1 MKKKYVLDTSTL
13 IQDPYAYKN
22 FPDSDVIIPIVVL
35 NELDNLKKGPS
46 SAGRNARVA
55 IRSLDAA
62 CSNGDISTGILMHNN
77 AVLSIDTTY
86 IDLSD
91 SKYISF
97 GDPSYGDTRILACA
111 YSHYLENTE
120 TILVSNDI
128 NLRVKAQSRGIFAEP
143 YQGENESFNDLYTG
157 VQVVEDEDVGNAL
170 LQLSSIN
177 PEDHE
182 LELYDNECVI
192 FENSNGEEISLGRK
206 VDLDKVKLV
215 KKVYPWSLA
224 SRNPEQTFAMD
235 MIMDKN
241 IDLVT
246 LVGAAGTGKSLVA
259 LASALELVIN
269 RREYEKVVIYR
280 PVQAVG
286 NDIGFTPGTIEEKL
300 APWFQAIMDS
310 FEVLF
315 NNNSSVSGKN
325 PGEWKRNLEMYQ
337 KKGRIEMAA
346 ITYIRGRSIPNSII
360 LIDEAQNL
368 SKDEIKTILTRAGE
382 NTKVILTGDLEQI
395 DATSLDATNNG
406 LTYVI
411 EKFKESEIAGHITFT
426 QGERSRLASESAR
439 LL

>member
-1 MKKKYVLDTSTL
+1 MKKKYILDTSTL
-13 IQDPYAYKN
+13 IHDPYAYKN

-55 IRSLDAA
+55 IRGLDAA

-77 AVLSIDTTY
+77 SILSIDANY
-86 IDLSD
+86 LDMSD
-91 SKYISF
+91 PKYTGF
-97 GDPSYGDTRILACA
+97 GDPSYGDTRILVCA
-111 YSHYLENTE
+111 YVHHLENSE

-128 NLRVKAQSRGIFAEP
+128 NLRVKAQARGISAEH
-143 YQGENESFNDLYTG
+143 YDGENGYFNDLYSG
-157 VQVVEDEDVGNAL
+157 VQVVEDEVAGNAL
-170 LQLSSIN
+170 SKLSSIN
-177 PEDHE
+177 PEDYE
-182 LELYDNECVI
+182 LDMYDNECVI
-192 FENSNGEEISLGRK
+192 FENENGEDIALGRK
-206 VDLDKVKLV
+206 TDIDKIKLV
-215 KKVYPWSLA
+215 KKVYPWNLS
-224 SRNPEQTFAMD
+224 SRNPEQTFAID

-241 IDLVT
+241 VDLVT

-259 LASALELVIN
+259 LASALELVVN
-269 RREYEKVVIYR
+269 RREYEKLVIYR
-280 PVQAVG
+280 PIQPVG

-300 APWFQAIMDS
+300 APWFQAILDS

-315 NNNSSVSGKN
+315 SNNSSVSGKN
-325 PGEWKRNLEMYQ
+325 VGEWKRNLEMYQ

-382 NTKVILTGDLEQI
+382 NTKIILTGDLEQI
-395 DATSLDATNNG
+395 DASSLDATSNG

-411 EKFKESEIAGHITFT
+411 EKFKESDIAGHVTFT